1 VARRWVAKK
10 WEEWAIRDDVSV
22 VKCILRLSSVDT
34 KVPYP
39 RAAQVA
45 LKAENIDSYWSVTIT
60 CAHKK
65 SLPAC
70 GSGRPPGG
78 TAPGGTKR
86 VPTRGHPKSQPWH
99 PPEDPIGL
107 LSLKNITNQ
116 YDMQRRNRR
125 TWRGL
130 FDFFLKTS
138 IVNAYL
144 LSTWG
149 GFPPNENSNE
159 EDSLSLKNKTYRKFR
174 EDLIESL

>member
-78 TAPGGTKR
+78 TAPGGAKR
-86 VPTRGHPKSQPWH
+86 VPTRG
-99 PPEDPIGL
+99 PPI
-107 LSLKNITNQ
+107 
-116 YDMQRRNRR
+116 
-125 TWRGL
+125 
-130 FDFFLKTS
+130 KTK
-138 IVNAYL
+138 
-144 LSTWG
+144 
-149 GFPPNENSNE
+149 
-159 EDSLSLKNKTYRKFR
+159 KNKPTRQPQHREISTMAPPRRSNRAPKPKKHYESIRYCNGVIGVRGEAYSTSSSKHQSSMPISYRLGEASRPMKILTR
-174 EDLIESL
+174 KTPYH

>member
-1 VARRWVAKK
+1 MFQLSNASCGSPLSTRKSPIQGPRKSLSRLKTSTAIGVLLSHARIKKAYLPVGTGVLRVARR
-10 WEEWAIRDDVSV
+10 
-22 VKCILRLSSVDT
+22 
-34 KVPYP
+34 PG
-39 RAAQVA
+39 A
-45 LKAENIDSYWSVTIT
+45 LN
-60 CAHKK
+60 
-65 SLPAC
+65 AC
-70 GSGRPPGG
+70 RPG
-78 TAPGGTKR
+78 
-86 VPTRGHPKSQPWH
+86 GHPKSQPWH